1 MRLDHLLS
9 KERRRESAEASGQTR
24 KLFSE
29 LVVKCC
35 SVLRVLRKRYLL
47 NGFEADEPDARSHV
61 PGGDSWDMGV

>member
-1 MRLDHLLS
+1 
-9 KERRRESAEASGQTR
+9 
-24 KLFSE
+24 
-29 LVVKCC
+29 VVKCC